1 MELRIKHIAY
11 LGMMVLLLSC
21 KKNEINGNQFASNF
35 LAGSSTF
42 VNNGTYPK
50 LYTCDSTGI
59 SPTLRWEGAP
69 SATRSFAITM
79 HHIPPTGDKHVYM
92 VLYDIP
98 STINSIPEAVNTVGK
113 WGINTVNGQNKYTPP
128 CSVGPGPKV
137 YIITV
142 YALSAAP
149 VISLPP
155 QQITMDVVLNAIAPL
170 KLASSE
176 LIVTYTR

>member
-1 MELRIKHIAY
+1 MIYRQIIFIGISFLF
-11 LGMMVLLLSC
+11 LSC
-21 KKNEINGNQFASNF
+21 KKKDSSNNPIPVNFIAS
-35 LAGSSTF
+35 SSTF

-59 SPTLRWEGAP
+59 SPTIKWESAP
-69 SATRSFAITM
+69 AGTRSFAITM

-98 STINSIPEAVNTVGK
+98 STISSIPEAVNNIGK

-149 VISLPP
+149 VITIP
-155 QQITMDVVLNAIAPL
+155 QQQVTMDVVLSAIAPL

-176 LIVTYTR
+176 ISVTYTR

>member
-1 MELRIKHIAY
+1 MYNRFTVY
-11 LGMMVLLLSC
+11 LIIVILSISC
-21 KKNEINGNQFASNF
+21 KKKDALTNPLSENFIASS
-35 LAGSSTF
+35 ATF
-42 VNNGTYPK
+42 FNNGTYPK

-59 SPTLRWEGAP
+59 SPTLKWQSAP
-69 SATRSFAITM
+69 TGTHSFAITM

-98 STINSIPEAVNTVGK
+98 SSVSSIPEAVNNIGK

-149 VISLPP
+149 VILVPS
-155 QQITMDVVLNAIAPL
+155 QQVTMDVVLSAIAPL

-176 LIVTYTR
+176 ISVTYTR